1 MYTGMKTQP
10 SINRTNKA
18 FNSNPATA
26 MPEFAALPL
35 SPGNK
40 TKFYVVLT
48 KYASATKT
56 SNFISNNTLPINREV
71 PIHEAKRDAPIF

>member
-35 SPGNK
+35 NPGNK
-40 TKFYVVLT
+40 TKFYVD
-48 KYASATKT
+48 
-56 SNFISNNTLPINREV
+56 FILYELECILELIYMFVSENY
-71 PIHEAKRDAPIF
+71 H